1 MRPMP
6 RTVLLLAVLAVVALG
21 AACDDLEST
30 ALTVNGDDIS
40 QSTVDDDLRALRD
53 NDQFAEALGQS
64 PAGELAR
71 SPGTIN
77 SSYSADWLTLLVQ
90 STVVD
95 QELDR
100 RDVEV
105 ADADRQQAEEQ
116 AREQSFG
123 SPAVFG
129 AFPEWFQDDF
139 VDRLA
144 AFLALQNDGVDQE
157 GFNRLF
163 RDADVDVDPRY
174 GRWSKQDGAV
184 LPPARS

>member
-1 MRPMP
+1 MKRMK
-6 RTVLLLAVLAVVALG
+6 RAGLSLVVLAAVAV
-21 AACDDLEST
+21 ACDELESS
-30 ALTVNGDDIS
+30 ALTVNGEDIS
-40 QSTVDDDLRALRD
+40 QSSVDDDLRALRD
-53 NDQFAEALGQS
+53 NDQFAEALGES

-77 SSYSADWLTLLVQ
+77 SSYTADWLTLLVQ

-95 QELDR
+95 QELER
-100 RDVEV
+100 REVDVT
-105 ADADRQQAEEQ
+105 DADRQQAEEQ

-157 GFNRLF
+157 GFSRLF
-163 RDADVDVDPRY
+163 MDADVDVDPRY
-174 GRWSKQDGAV
+174 GRWSAEDGAV
-184 LPPARS
+184 VPPART